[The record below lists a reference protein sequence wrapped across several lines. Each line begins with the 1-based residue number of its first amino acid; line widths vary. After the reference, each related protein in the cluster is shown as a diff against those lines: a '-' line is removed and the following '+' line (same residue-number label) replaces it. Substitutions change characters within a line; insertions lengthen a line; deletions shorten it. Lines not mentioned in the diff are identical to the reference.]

1 MHTLSREELGRR
13 AESWASTF
21 GIAGAL
27 VLAAAIPL
35 SKWGWILFLCSNAG
49 WALFA
54 FTFRYRKLLVQTCV
68 FTFSSALGIAN
79 TFWPGNA
86 FQSWLTTA
94 LSWPAS

>member
-1 MHTLSREELGRR
+1 MHITSREDLGRA

-27 VLAAAIPL
+27 VLAAAIPQ
-35 SKWGWILFLCSNAG
+35 SKWGWVFFAASNCG
-49 WALFA
+49 WAVFA
-54 FTFRYRKLLVQTCV
+54 LIFRYRKLLVQTCV

-86 FQSWLTTA
+86 FQSWLTAA
-94 LSWPAS
+94 LS